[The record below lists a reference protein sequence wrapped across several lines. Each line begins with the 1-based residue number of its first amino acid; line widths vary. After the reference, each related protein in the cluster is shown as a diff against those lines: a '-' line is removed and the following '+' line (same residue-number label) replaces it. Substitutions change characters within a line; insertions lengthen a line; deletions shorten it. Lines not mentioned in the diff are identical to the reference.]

1 MKKLD
6 LEGVGR
12 VAAAAQSVAAAR
24 GPAYYGW
31 VEAPEAKADGTL
43 THKSGWGDSVTT
55 REITGAEAL
64 AICKRK
70 IDGAY
75 GERFLC
81 SLGLVTALVANKY
94 EVRFVQFAKEAGVQF
109 DAGGWTVMV
118 IGTMPIFHVSP
129 DDLRASD
136 VGDLVEV
143 LPDNTAPDVC
153 WKQTNKVGEFAA
165 LLAGATK
172 SGLDLVAIAQE
183 ASRQAEQKP
192 AA

>member
-1 MKKLD
+1 
-6 LEGVGR
+6 
-12 VAAAAQSVAAAR
+12 
-24 GPAYYGW
+24 
-31 VEAPEAKADGTL
+31 
-43 THKSGWGDSVTT
+43 
-55 REITGAEAL
+55 
-64 AICKRK
+64 
-70 IDGAY
+70 
-75 GERFLC
+75 
-81 SLGLVTALVANKY
+81 
-94 EVRFVQFAKEAGVQF
+94 
-109 DAGGWTVMV
+109 MV